1 MKRNKVILCL
11 ILSCLLVIIG
21 SFFKL
26 NRVITTGNIFLAVGS
41 IATYLFLFLLI
52 KQYFTSKK
60 QQSD

>member
-26 NRVITTGNIFLAVGS
+26 NRVMTIGNIFLAVGS
-41 IATYLFLFLLI
+41 IVTYLFLFLLI

-60 QQSD
+60 